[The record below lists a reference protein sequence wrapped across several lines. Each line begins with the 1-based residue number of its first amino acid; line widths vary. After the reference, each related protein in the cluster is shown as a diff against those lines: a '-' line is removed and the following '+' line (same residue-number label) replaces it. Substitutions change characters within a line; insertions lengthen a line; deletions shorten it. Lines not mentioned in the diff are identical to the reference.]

1 MANDVSVKIGID
13 GENEFKSALNGINSQ
28 IKNLNSEMNTVV
40 SSMTGMEDA
49 EEIAAKKTDILGRSV
64 DATKQKIT
72 VISGEY
78 DRAKKRLSEL
88 GNELD
93 QVKRDFGD
101 NSAQAAKAQRAYN
114 RQAKE
119 VNDLGTQLNNA
130 TSDLNRIE
138 KEMRDVAS
146 EAYDAAAAFDNMGS
160 SVSGIGSSFS
170 GAFAGALS
178 GGAVI
183 GGIQALAS
191 GISNIVNETEEYRK
205 IMGTL
210 EVSSK
215 RAGYT
220 AEQTAQT
227 YNQLYGVLGDTQQA
241 ATAAANLQA
250 LGLSQQ
256 ELTRL
261 TDGAIG
267 AWATYGDSIP
277 IDSLAEA
284 INETVQAG
292 KVTGSFAD
300 VLNWAG
306 TNEDEF
312 NAKLAAAN
320 SESERANIVL
330 KELAD
335 QGLMDAA
342 EGWRQNNAD
351 ILAANEAAAGMSDS
365 MAQFGELL
373 SPITT
378 GAKNAFNSL
387 LQGVLSIVNA
397 FKTGGFQ
404 GAMAQAEGLVSSL
417 ISTISTEVPRLI
429 QSGSEIISNIAA
441 GIGES
446 IPLVLQTIPGLIA
459 KYINFLAEQYP
470 TIKET
475 GITFIKNLVL
485 GIINGIPHL
494 VGELPKIIEAFV
506 NYASTALPVLAEQ
519 GTSFLVSLAGGII
532 TNIPYLYAQ
541 LPKIITAIV
550 KGLARLIGGII
561 QAGRAIVEGLWKG
574 ISGAAGWLMNK
585 IQGWAGGILDGI
597 KGFFGIHSPSRVMRD
612 QVGLM
617 IAEGMA
623 EGLKKG
629 EKDIIDASDN
639 INNKLLKNEE
649 LFAANYSKKSGV
661 ISAMQTPSRRIS
673 REDMYNAASA
683 TVNGMVSSGA
693 SMNTQTVIIPVNLN
707 GKQIA
712 EVVFDPLKNVAKQ
725 RGVAFG

>member
-64 DATKQKIT
+64 DVTKQKIT

-146 EAYDAAAAFDNMGS
+146 EADDTAAAFDNMGS

-191 GISNIVNETEEYRK
+191 GISNIVDETEEYRK

-210 EVSSK
+210 EVSSQ

-342 EGWRQNNAD
+342 EGWRQNNVD
-351 ILAANEAAAGMSDS
+351 ILAANEAAASMSDS

-429 QSGSEIISNIAA
+429 QSGSEIISNIAS

-532 TNIPYLYAQ
+532 TNIPYLVAQ

-574 ISGAAGWLMNK
+574 ISDAAGWLMNK

-649 LFAANYSKKSGV
+649 LFAENYSKKSGV

-673 REDMYNAASA
+673 RDDMYNAAAA
-683 TVNGMVSSGA
+683 TVNGMVSSGT

>member
-1 MANDVSVKIGID
+1 
-13 GENEFKSALNGINSQ
+13 
-28 IKNLNSEMNTVV
+28 
-40 SSMTGMEDA
+40 
-49 EEIAAKKTDILGRSV
+49 
-64 DATKQKIT
+64 
-72 VISGEY
+72 
-78 DRAKKRLSEL
+78 
-88 GNELD
+88 
-93 QVKRDFGD
+93 
-101 NSAQAAKAQRAYN
+101 
-114 RQAKE
+114 
-119 VNDLGTQLNNA
+119 
-130 TSDLNRIE
+130 
-138 KEMRDVAS
+138 MRDVAS